1 MEHKSETE
9 IEAAVPSFFA
19 ELRTRSLQS
28 KACRILAGAKRRGR
42 ISAAEITQLL
52 PAHVVKDRDLLSS
65 TITEL
70 NKYLAT
76 AQMTVA
82 NKREPDSLE
91 EDERLISTM
100 LRSTG
105 RVLLPDGHVR
115 KKYRD
120 IPYTISDET
129 EEPESADLILDL
141 EEGIEFAPLSEA
153 EESDVRSLHL
163 FDIVASYYQGIG
175 RYRLLTAPEEQELG
189 RRIVEESDLDA
200 RNELVEHNLRLVV
213 SIAKRFAK
221 RSQFLLLADLIQEG
235 NLGLVKAA
243 EKFDHTQGYRFST
256 YATWWIRQGITR
268 ALADLTLTIRLPVHL
283 IELRN
288 KVLAAAEKIAGERKN
303 FPPPEAIARYLGI
316 TVKDVKQALRAM
328 DLNSP
333 RSLDDSVGRAGEKD
347 LTTFLDLVVDTN
359 VGDPSLGIEARQE
372 LEEVHRDLET
382 IFTAIKGLRGDTKR
396 NLTVFKDMH
405 GLNESGKKKTLEQVG
420 QEFGVTRERIRQ
432 VLERI
437 FLQLSYQGIEIDK
450 EGLDQYWWRIQELE
464 KFTGGLM
471 EFPE

>member
-1 MEHKSETE
+1 MENQDSIETE
-9 IEAAVPSFFA
+9 GAVPSFFA

-42 ISAAEITQLL
+42 ITTAEITQLL

-65 TITEL
+65 TIAEL
-70 NKYLAT
+70 NKYLET
-76 AQMTVA
+76 AKMGVT
-82 NKREPDSLE
+82 NKKEAGLSE
-91 EDERLISTM
+91 EDSPLASTM

-105 RVLLPDGHVR
+105 RMLLPDGHVR

-120 IPYTISDET
+120 IPDDFG
-129 EEPESADLILDL
+129 EEEREPDTADLLSIMGD
-141 EEGIEFAPLSEA
+141 GSEFAPLSEVEA
-153 EESDVRSLHL
+153 SDVRSLRL
-163 FDIVASYYQGIG
+163 FDIDAHYYQDIG

-189 RRIVEESDLDA
+189 RRIAEESDLDA

-221 RSQFLLLADLIQEG
+221 RSQFLALADLIQEG
-235 NLGLVKAA
+235 NLGLIKAA

-316 TVKDVKQALRAM
+316 SVKDVKHALRAM
-328 DLNSP
+328 NLNSP
-333 RSLDDSVGRAGEKD
+333 RSLDDFAGGEGQED
-347 LTTFLDLVVDTN
+347 SATLLDFVADTN
-359 VGDPSLGIEARQE
+359 VGDPSLSIEARQE
-372 LEEVHRDLET
+372 LEEVYSDLEI
-382 IFTAIKGLRGDTKR
+382 IFTAIKGLRGDPKR

-405 GLNESGKKKTLEQVG
+405 GLNEAGRKKTLEEVG

-432 VLERI
+432 VLEGI
-437 FLQLSYQGIEIDK
+437 FLQLSYQGIEVDK
-450 EGLDQYWWRIQELE
+450 EGLHQYWWRIQELE

-471 EFPE
+471 ELPE